1 MSWRSRLENTQNH
14 APEDLGMSEL
24 AHKDVG
30 KAVELIKELE
40 QQLEDANKE
49 IIQLRSEWKA
59 ATERAAGIAEE
70 RTYRFCCSG
79 HGVDIAQKIR
89 GKEGGRP
96 VRTIKKNQSVLVA
109 RHWE

>member
-1 MSWRSRLENTQNH
+1 MDAFEKWRS
-14 APEDLGMSEL
+14 
-24 AHKDVG
+24 
-30 KAVELIKELE
+30 KEP
-40 QQLEDANKE
+40 LEDEYYSRADMYWYGE
-49 IIQLRSEWKA
+49 QAWKA